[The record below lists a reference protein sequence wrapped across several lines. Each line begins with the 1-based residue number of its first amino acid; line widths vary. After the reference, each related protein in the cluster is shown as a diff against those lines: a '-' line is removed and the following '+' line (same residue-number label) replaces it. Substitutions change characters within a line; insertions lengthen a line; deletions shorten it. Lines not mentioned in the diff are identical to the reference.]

1 MRMMEEEN
9 ILTEMEG
16 TVWEA
21 GEGAEVCPEAAG
33 GCVQG
38 GMG

>member
-21 GEGAEVCPEAAG
+21 GEEAEVCPEAAG

>member
-1 MRMMEEEN
+1 MEEEN

-16 TVWEA
+16 TVWLV
-21 GEGAEVCPEAAG
+21 GEEAEVCPEAVEG
-33 GCVQG
+33 YVQG